1 MNKTQKLLSFLRAGK
16 ELTAK
21 EIQTKFG
28 LVNPYSTIR
37 SLREQRIAVYGNQRT
52 LRNGEV
58 VTKYRIGTPT
68 AAMAAVGFTR

>member
-1 MNKTQKLLSFLRAGK
+1 MNKTQKLLSVLRAGK

-28 LVNPYSTIR
+28 LANPYSAVS

-68 AAMAAVGFTR
+68 AAMAAIGFTR